1 MSIVVDN
8 LVKMYFRSGSGEFA
22 AVDGISFGCQ
32 AGEVFGLLGPNGAGK
47 TTTLR
52 SLSTMLKPT
61 SGSIRVMGIDAVAC
75 PQKVREKIGF
85 YSADTSVYA
94 RFSPRE
100 LLRYFGTL
108 SKYSGNLDERIE
120 TVISDLDMS
129 SFADVR
135 CEKLSTGMRQ
145 RASLGRGIIHDP
157 PVLILDEPTSSLDVG
172 TTLAIHKYIERWRN
186 ESKCVI
192 LSTHIM
198 SEAEKLCNRIAIL
211 HKGRILANG
220 TLEELRALTGE
231 HYLEDV
237 FLKLVEGSEIV
248 AV

>member
-1 MSIVVDN
+1 
-8 LVKMYFRSGSGEFA
+8 
-22 AVDGISFGCQ
+22 
-32 AGEVFGLLGPNGAGK
+32 
-47 TTTLR
+47 
-52 SLSTMLKPT
+52 
-61 SGSIRVMGIDAVAC
+61 
-75 PQKVREKIGF
+75 
-85 YSADTSVYA
+85 
-94 RFSPRE
+94 
-100 LLRYFGTL
+100 
-108 SKYSGNLDERIE
+108 
-120 TVISDLDMS
+120 
-129 SFADVR
+129 
-135 CEKLSTGMRQ
+135 MRQ
-145 RASLGRGIIHDP
+145 RASLVRGIIHDP